1 MAIHTYLSKYTR
13 VQILVTY
20 FQILG
25 SFTMFSITWPRIAYT
40 MISWFESTFKF
51 EVLQMPGFS
60 IAPPCASRCV
70 VVRERALFSF
80 ANRPTPFFSH
90 SIRYPK
96 QFPLTTPYAPGTAI
110 RETRREL
117 SLARSRL
124 RQHPED
130 LHNCSAGR
138 YGQLHVAT
146 AASGYPR
153 LLALHARCTS

>member
-1 MAIHTYLSKYTR
+1 MYTR

-25 SFTMFSITWPRIAYT
+25 SFAMFSITWPQIAYN
-40 MISWFESTFKF
+40 MIAIFESTFKF
-51 EVLQMPGFS
+51 EVVQMPGFS
-60 IAPPCASRCV
+60 PAPPHASRCV
-70 VVRERALFSF
+70 IVRERALFSF
-80 ANRPTPFFSH
+80 AKRFTPFFH
-90 SIRYPK
+90 FIRYPK
-96 QFPLTTPYAPGTAI
+96 QILLTTPYAPGTALW
-110 RETRREL
+110 ETRREL